1 MITKPIVRWPGGKSR
16 LLKHILPLIRP
27 HRTYVEG
34 FAGGM
39 AVLLAKEPSAAEV
52 VNDLNG
58 ELVNLYRYAQFHCD
72 ALVAEVQWMVNSREN
87 LRDLVKQ
94 PGLTGLQRAARYLMR
109 NRMSF
114 GVAGSNFAVSKQAQ
128 PSRDNVL
135 ELLRG
140 LNQRLDKVAVENLP
154 YERLL
159 ALYDSA
165 ETLWFLDPPYS
176 AGETSNYGLWSES
189 EMRAFAGLALGLN
202 GDWIITVNDCPVN
215 RELFKGHELMPVV
228 TRAQCSNQRTHSGKS
243 FGELLIRRR
252 RRHTVSRYS
261 VRSEPLAQAA

>member
-1 MITKPIVRWPGGKSR
+1 M
-16 LLKHILPLIRP
+16 RP
-27 HRTYVEG
+27 HRTYVEA

-39 AVLLAKEPSAAEV
+39 AVLLAKKPSAAEI

-72 ALVAEVQWMVNSREN
+72 ALIAEVQWMVNSREN
-87 LRDLVKQ
+87 LLDLVNQ

-114 GVAGSNFAVSKQAQ
+114 GGAGRNFAVAKQAQ
-128 PSRDNVL
+128 PSREGVL

-159 ALYDSA
+159 PIYDSP
-165 ETLWFLDPPYS
+165 ETLWFLDAPYS
-176 AGETSNYGLWSES
+176 AGETSLYGMWTEA
-189 EMRAFAGLALGLN
+189 EMRAFARLALGLQ
-202 GDWIITVNDCPVN
+202 GDWIII
-215 RELFKGHELMPVV
+215 RERLPGEP
-228 TRAQCSNQRTHSGKS
+228 RAIQSS
-243 FGELLIRRR
+243 
-252 RRHTVSRYS
+252 
-261 VRSEPLAQAA
+261 